1 MESKWIKPE
10 EADVPGGEIC
20 VALYKGFQF
29 PYFVYKNL
37 SHNVYHPFPPLDS
50 HDFDMQP
57 DYILQ
62 LPPIPVKDEA
72 D

>member
-1 MESKWIKPE
+1 METEYKWIKPE
-10 EADVPGGEIC
+10 EADVPGGEVC
-20 VALYKGFQF
+20 VALYKGFQL
-29 PYFVYKNL
+29 PCFVFKNF
-37 SHNVYHPFPPLDS
+37 SHNVYHPIGA